1 MRSFLAPAIIAL
13 QRPDLHQFEEIK
25 GSPGYEGHNFLK
37 AGRASPGG
45 LAGPTLGAGICWRES
60 AHNCTHLVTGRA
72 GVEWRE

>member
-37 AGRASPGG
+37 AGRASPG
-45 LAGPTLGAGICWRES
+45 
-60 AHNCTHLVTGRA
+60 RA
-72 GVEWRE
+72 GRPNPRRRDLLEGVSAQLYALGYWKSRC